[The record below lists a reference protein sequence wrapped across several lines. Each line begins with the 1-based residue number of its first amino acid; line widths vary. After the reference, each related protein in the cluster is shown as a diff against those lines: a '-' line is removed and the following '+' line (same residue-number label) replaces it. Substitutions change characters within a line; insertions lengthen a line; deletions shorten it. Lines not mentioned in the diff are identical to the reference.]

1 MRPSLLMALAVALL
15 TLLISP
21 LFGERAHAQT
31 KPVLVELFTSQGCSS
46 CPPADSYLGEL
57 AASDDV
63 IALAYH
69 VDYWDYLGW
78 KDTFAK
84 PAYTLRQRT
93 YSLQVNRQYI
103 GSTFAGIFTPEAVV
117 QGTDSLIGS
126 SRETI
131 AARVAAHQAAPI
143 GADLA
148 LTREGENLNIRVSPA
163 PNGSPKARIMVATY
177 LPEAKVDVRRGENA
191 GRQLTYHH
199 VVTSLTHAGDW
210 NGKDTVDVRMK
221 GVNGAA
227 VVFLQGGGA
236 GPVLAV
242 AQSDG

>member
-1 MRPSLLMALAVALL
+1 MRPSSLLALVVTMLVPSL
-15 TLLISP
+15 SP
-21 LFGERAHAQT
+21 IFAGEARAESQ
-31 KPVLVELFTSQGCSS
+31 PVLVELFTSQGCSS

-57 AASDDV
+57 AASGDV

-93 YSLQVNRQYI
+93 YALQVNREYI
-103 GSTFAGIFTPEAVV
+103 GSNFGGIFTPEAVV

-126 SRETI
+126 SRQII
-131 AARVAAHQAAPI
+131 ADRVAVHQAAPA
-143 GADLA
+143 GADLD
-148 LTREGENLNIRVSPA
+148 LTREGESMSIRVSPA
-163 PNGSPKARIMVATY
+163 PTGSPKARIMVATY
-177 LPEAKVDVRRGENA
+177 LPEANVDVRRGENA

-210 NGKDTVDVRMK
+210 NGKDTMDVRVN
-221 GVNGAA
+221 GVTGAA
-227 VVFLQGGGA
+227 VVFLQRGGA
-236 GPVLAV
+236 GPILAV
-242 AQSDG
+242 AQSEG